1 MDSREALRHIVD
13 KSGKS
18 QRLISKELGHN
29 DRYIATTL
37 SGGRA
42 PGTDVL
48 ATIAQACGYT
58 LQLVGHGET
67 LTLDGTKR
75 DAEGK
80 HED

>member
-1 MDSREALRHIVD
+1 MDSREALRHIVS

-48 ATIAQACGYT
+48 ATIAKACGYA

-67 LTLDGTKR
+67 ITLDGTQR
-75 DAEGK
+75 EI
-80 HED
+80 EDKPED